1 MDKNSSFIQIQE
13 ILAGY
18 TKNVDETFD
27 KVVAGVAK
35 EAKDKLKEKS
45 PENQG
50 KFANGWAIKK
60 APGVYIVYNKQAWKT
75 HLLENGHDIVAYG
88 KKVGHVQG
96 KHFIK
101 PVADW
106 AADEVVK
113 RLEEEL

>member
-1 MDKNSSFIQIQE
+1 MAKSKGFIQLQE

-18 TKNVDETFD
+18 TKTVDEKFD
-27 KVVAGVAK
+27 KVVNGVAQ
-35 EAKDKLKEKS
+35 EAKEKLKETS

-50 KFANGWAIKK
+50 KFANSWAIKK

-88 KKVGHVQG
+88 KKIGHVQG
-96 KHFIK
+96 KHFVA
-101 PVADW
+101 PVNDW
-106 AADEVVK
+106 AEKEVIK